1 MTSPSP
7 TWPEIAARLRDT
19 VARCDRDTDLEL
31 SAGSRG
37 IRLLVRR
44 QVVRV
49 ICPGH
54 DEARLAALGWH
65 RPTGEQGWWYEAAR
79 TPEQVERL
87 SVFVTRTAAEV
98 LTDEPGTLSC
108 RPVPPD
114 AGSGPTAPPNARRA
128 PAEPPAAGPG
138 SGPAQPPTAGRGPA
152 APPAAPGSQAVPV
165 APGTAAVPAAPEP
178 EAVPA
183 APGSTAV
190 PVGPGTTAV
199 PVAPGTQALPV
210 ARPARV
216 EVAQVGAAP
225 AGATP
230 AEAAEPA
237 VVGRL
242 AAAVDRR
249 DLPGYLAALAGAT
262 VCVPLA
268 GEPTPD
274 ADFPWTVVGDATGA
288 PLLPVFTSPGAL
300 AAFAGDGVPF
310 VALPC
315 AELFEDWPDRSWGLA
330 VDPGSPRALA
340 LAAPAL
346 AALLTANVPTA

>member
-31 SAGSRG
+31 SAGPRG

-65 RPTGEQGWWYEAAR
+65 RPTGDEGWWYEAAR

-108 RPVPPD
+108 R
-114 AGSGPTAPPNARRA
+114 AL
-128 PAEPPAAGPG
+128 PPAARP
-138 SGPAQPPTAGRGPA
+138 GPA
-152 APPAAPGSQAVPV
+152 ASLAAPPGPGVSPAARPGPGVLSIDRSAPV
-165 APGTAAVPAAPEP
+165 EATQVEAAP
-178 EAVPA
+178 A
-183 APGSTAV
+183 
-190 PVGPGTTAV
+190 
-199 PVAPGTQALPV
+199 
-210 ARPARV
+210 
-216 EVAQVGAAP
+216 GAAP
-225 AGATP
+225 AGAAP
-230 AEAAEPA
+230 VEAEPA
-237 VVGRL
+237 VVAQL
-242 AAAVDRR
+242 AAAVGRR
-249 DLPGYLAALAGAT
+249 DLPGYLGALAGAT

-300 AAFAGDGVPF
+300 AAFTGDGVPF
-310 VALPC
+310 VAMPC
-315 AELFEDWPDRSWGLA
+315 AELFEDWPDPSWGLA
-330 VDPGSPRALA
+330 VDPGSHRALA

>member
-31 SAGSRG
+31 SAGPPG

-65 RPTGEQGWWYEAAR
+65 RPTGDEGWWYEAAR

-108 RPVPPD
+108 RAVPP
-114 AGSGPTAPPNARRA
+114 AVRP
-128 PAEPPAAGPG
+128 
-138 SGPAQPPTAGRGPA
+138 GPA
-152 APPAAPGSQAVPV
+152 ALSID
-165 APGTAAVPAAPEP
+165 
-178 EAVPA
+178 
-183 APGSTAV
+183 
-190 PVGPGTTAV
+190 
-199 PVAPGTQALPV
+199 
-210 ARPARV
+210 RPAPV
-216 EVAQVGAAP
+216 EVTQVEAAP
-225 AGATP
+225 AGAAPTGAAP
-230 AEAAEPA
+230 AEATPVDAEPA

-249 DLPGYLAALAGAT
+249 DLPGYLGALAGAT
-262 VCVPLA
+262 VCVPLS
-268 GEPTPD
+268 GEPTPE

-300 AAFAGDGVPF
+300 AAFTGDGVPF

-315 AELFEDWPDRSWGLA
+315 AELFEDWPNPSWGLA
-330 VDPGSPRALA
+330 VDPGSARAVT

-346 AALLTANVPTA
+346 TALLTANVPTA

>member
-31 SAGSRG
+31 SAGPRG

-44 QVVRV
+44 QVVRA

-65 RPTGEQGWWYEAAR
+65 RPTGDEGWWYEAAR
-79 TPEQVERL
+79 TPEQVQRL
-87 SVFVTRTAAEV
+87 SLLVTRTAAEV

-108 RPVPPD
+108 R
-114 AGSGPTAPPNARRA
+114 AL
-128 PAEPPAAGPG
+128 PPAARPGP
-138 SGPAQPPTAGRGPA
+138 
-152 APPAAPGSQAVPV
+152 
-165 APGTAAVPAAPEP
+165 AVPAARPGP
-178 EAVPA
+178 AVPA
-183 APGSTAV
+183 ARPG
-190 PVGPGTTAV
+190 P
-199 PVAPGTQALPV
+199 APG
-210 ARPARV
+210 
-216 EVAQVGAAP
+216 GD
-225 AGATP
+225 
-230 AEAAEPA
+230 AEPA
-237 VVGRL
+237 VVGVL
-242 AAAVDRR
+242 AAAVGRR
-249 DLPGYLAALAGAT
+249 DLPGYLGALAGAT

-300 AAFAGDGVPF
+300 AAFTGDGVPF

-315 AELFEDWPDRSWGLA
+315 AELFEDWPDPSWGLT
-330 VDPGSPRALA
+330 VDPGSPRAVA

-346 AALLTANVPTA
+346 AALLTANVPAD

>member
-31 SAGSRG
+31 STGPRG

-44 QVVRV
+44 RVVRV

-65 RPTGEQGWWYEAAR
+65 RPTGDEGWWYEAER
-79 TPEQVERL
+79 TPEQVQRL

-98 LTDEPGTLSC
+98 LTNEPGTLSC
-108 RPVPPD
+108 R
-114 AGSGPTAPPNARRA
+114 AL
-128 PAEPPAAGPG
+128 PPAARPRTTAPATQ
-138 SGPAQPPTAGRGPA
+138 SGPAVPATQPGP
-152 APPAAPGSQAVPV
+152 
-165 APGTAAVPAAPEP
+165 AVPATR
-178 EAVPA
+178 
-183 APGSTAV
+183 PGSASAV
-190 PVGPGTTAV
+190 D
-199 PVAPGTQALPV
+199 
-210 ARPARV
+210 
-216 EVAQVGAAP
+216 
-225 AGATP
+225 
-230 AEAAEPA
+230 AEPA
-237 VVGRL
+237 VVAVL
-242 AAAVDRR
+242 AAAVGRR
-249 DLPGYLAALAGAT
+249 DLPGYLGALAGTT

-300 AAFAGDGVPF
+300 AAFSGDGVPF

-315 AELFEDWPDRSWGLA
+315 AELFEDWPDPSWGLA
-330 VDPGSPRALA
+330 VDPGSARAVA

-346 AALLTANVPTA
+346 AALLMANAPAG

>member
-31 SAGSRG
+31 SAGPPG

-49 ICPGH
+49 VCPGH

-65 RPTGEQGWWYEAAR
+65 RPTGDEGWWYEAAR

-108 RPVPPD
+108 R
-114 AGSGPTAPPNARRA
+114 AL
-128 PAEPPAAGPG
+128 PPAARPGP
-138 SGPAQPPTAGRGPA
+138 
-152 APPAAPGSQAVPV
+152 
-165 APGTAAVPAAPEP
+165 AVPAGPPGPAVVAARPGP
-178 EAVPA
+178 GVPA
-183 APGSTAV
+183 PRPGSA
-190 PVGPGTTAV
+190 
-199 PVAPGTQALPV
+199 
-210 ARPARV
+210 
-216 EVAQVGAAP
+216 VGAAEPATAGPAPVEAAAVGVAP
-225 AGATP
+225 AGD
-230 AEAAEPA
+230 AEPA
-237 VVGRL
+237 VVAVL
-242 AAAVDRR
+242 AAAVERR
-249 DLPGYLAALAGAT
+249 DLPGYLGALAGAT
-262 VCVPLA
+262 VCVPLS

-274 ADFPWTVVGDATGA
+274 TDFPWTVVGDASGA

-300 AAFAGDGVPF
+300 TAFTGDGVPF
-310 VALPC
+310 LALPC
-315 AELFEDWPDRSWGLA
+315 AELFEDWPDPSWGLA
-330 VDPGSPRALA
+330 VDPGTPRAVA

-346 AALLTANVPTA
+346 AALLTANVPAGPVPA

>member
-1 MTSPSP
+1 MTSP

-31 SAGSRG
+31 SAGPRG

-44 QVVRV
+44 EVVRV

-65 RPTGEQGWWYEAAR
+65 RPTGDEGWWYEAAR

-108 RPVPPD
+108 RALPP
-114 AGSGPTAPPNARRA
+114 AAHPGP
-128 PAEPPAAGPG
+128 PAAPAAGPG
-138 SGPAQPPTAGRGPA
+138 P
-152 APPAAPGSQAVPV
+152 
-165 APGTAAVPAAPEP
+165 AVPAASAGP
-178 EAVPA
+178 AVPA
-183 APGSTAV
+183 ARPG
-190 PVGPGTTAV
+190 P
-199 PVAPGTQALPV
+199 
-210 ARPARV
+210 
-216 EVAQVGAAP
+216 AP
-225 AGATP
+225 AEDAV
-230 AEAAEPA
+230 PA
-237 VVGRL
+237 VVAQL

-249 DLPGYLAALAGAT
+249 DLPGYLGALAGAT

-274 ADFPWTVVGDATGA
+274 VDFPWTVVGDATGA

-315 AELFEDWPDRSWGLA
+315 AELFEDWPDPSWGLA
-330 VDPGSPRALA
+330 VDPGSPRAVA

-346 AALLTANVPTA
+346 AALLTANVSTT

>member
-1 MTSPSP
+1 MTSP

-31 SAGSRG
+31 SAGPRG

-44 QVVRV
+44 EVVRV

-65 RPTGEQGWWYEAAR
+65 RPTGDEGWWYEAAR

-98 LTDEPGTLSC
+98 LTDEPGMLSC
-108 RPVPPD
+108 RALPAAAHPGPP
-114 AGSGPTAPPNARRA
+114 AA
-128 PAEPPAAGPG
+128 PAAGPG
-138 SGPAQPPTAGRGPA
+138 P
-152 APPAAPGSQAVPV
+152 
-165 APGTAAVPAAPEP
+165 AVPAAPAGP
-178 EAVPA
+178 AVPA
-183 APGSTAV
+183 ARPGPAV
-190 PVGPGTTAV
+190 PAARPGPAV
-199 PVAPGTQALPV
+199 PA
-210 ARPARV
+210 ARP
-216 EVAQVGAAP
+216 GPAP
-225 AGATP
+225 AEDAV
-230 AEAAEPA
+230 PA
-237 VVGRL
+237 VVAQL

-249 DLPGYLAALAGAT
+249 DLPGYLGALAGAT

-274 ADFPWTVVGDATGA
+274 VDFPWTVVGDATGA

-315 AELFEDWPDRSWGLA
+315 AELFEDWPDPSWGLA
-330 VDPGSPRALA
+330 VDPGSPRAVA

-346 AALLTANVPTA
+346 AALLTANVSTA

>member
-108 RPVPPD
+108 RPVPPA

-128 PAEPPAAGPG
+128 AAEPPAAGPG
-138 SGPAQPPTAGRGPA
+138 SGPAQPPAAGRVPA
-152 APPAAPGSQAVPV
+152 VPPV
-165 APGTAAVPAAPEP
+165 APGSAAV
-178 EAVPA
+178 
-183 APGSTAV
+183 
-190 PVGPGTTAV
+190 
-199 PVAPGTQALPV
+199 PV
-210 ARPARV
+210 ARPATV
-216 EVAQVGAAP
+216 GVAQVGAAP
-225 AGATP
+225 AGVTP

-274 ADFPWTVVGDATGA
+274 AGFPWTVVGDATGA

-315 AELFEDWPDRSWGLA
+315 AELFEDWPDPSWGLA